1 MLQPH
6 PPTEAPHADVD
17 EDDGADTDAGA
28 YVNHDDDELRL
39 NGRPPDWRN
48 PQPREPYHLL
58 VIGAGPAGL
67 VAARAAAELGAR
79 VALIEKHLLG
89 GVSLNA
95 GCVPSQA
102 LIRTSR
108 LLAEMRDAEAY
119 GARSPTAVE
128 VDFSMAMA
136 RMRRIRARAGR
147 VDSAQRLA
155 AAGIDLFF
163 GTARFVAADT
173 VDVDGLRLRF
183 KKALIATGSRS
194 LLPTIPGL
202 DEAGYLTN
210 ETLFDLNVLP
220 KSLLVIGGG
229 PVGCQVAQA
238 LCRFGCRTVI
248 AHAEPLFLP
257 KEERDAAQL
266 LAGSMGR
273 DGVEIHLNTR
283 AVSVRVEGGKKLVE
297 TLNDG
302 NVATIEV
309 DEILTGIGR
318 IPALSG
324 LNLEAAGVAYD
335 AAEGI
340 VVDDFLRTSNR
351 RIFAAGDVCLEHQY
365 TDIAKASARI
375 VVRNALCFGRAR
387 LSALTI
393 PWCTYTDPEIAHV
406 GHYVRQARECGIPV
420 KTYTVPM
427 HDVVRAIADG
437 EENGFV
443 KIHVHDGS
451 DKILGATVVARHAGE
466 MINDL
471 SLAMVAGI
479 GLGTV
484 ARVLHAYPTQAQGIK
499 MAATAHVR
507 KPASRWMAWLRRR
520 WFAR

>member
-1 MLQPH
+1 MLQSH
-6 PPTEAPHADVD
+6 PLLDLPHAGF
-17 EDDGADTDAGA
+17 DDG
-28 YVNHDDDELRL
+28 ELCL

-48 PQPREPYHLL
+48 PTPREPYHLL

-67 VAARAAAELGAR
+67 VAARAAAALGAR
-79 VALIEKHLLG
+79 VALVEKHLLG
-89 GVSLNA
+89 GLSLNY

-108 LLAEMRDAEAY
+108 LYAEMRNAEAY
-119 GARSPTAVE
+119 GARSPPAIE
-128 VDFSMAMA
+128 VDFPLAMA
-136 RMRRIRARAGR
+136 RMRRVRARASR
-147 VDSAQRLA
+147 IDSAPRIA

-163 GTARFVAADT
+163 GTASFVGP
-173 VDVDGLRLRF
+173 DVVEIDGLRLRF
-183 KKALIATGSRS
+183 RKALIATGSRS

-202 DEAGYLTN
+202 DGAGYLTN
-210 ETLFDLNVLP
+210 ETLFDLTALP

-238 LCRFGCRTVI
+238 LCRFGCRTLI
-248 AHAEPLFLP
+248 THAEPLFLP
-257 KEERDAAQL
+257 KEERDAALL
-266 LAGSMGR
+266 LAEALAR

-283 AVSVRVEGGKKLVE
+283 ALNVRLEGGKKVVE

-302 NVATIEV
+302 NVATIQV

-318 IPALSG
+318 VPALSG

-335 AAEGI
+335 ADEGI

-351 RIFAAGDVCLEHQY
+351 RIFAAGDVCLEHQF
-365 TDIAKASARI
+365 TDTAEASARI
-375 VVRNALCFGRAR
+375 VVCNALCFGRAR

-406 GHYVRQARECGIPV
+406 GLYVRQARERGIRV

-427 HDVVRAIADG
+427 HDIDRALTDG
-437 EENGFV
+437 EESGFV
-443 KIHVHDGS
+443 KVHVREGS
-451 DKILGATVVARHAGE
+451 DEILGATIVARHAGE

-484 ARVLHAYPTQAQGIK
+484 ARVIHAYPTQAEGIK
-499 MAATAHVR
+499 KAAMAYVSTPV
-507 KPASRWMAWLRRR
+507 SRWVAWLRRL

>member
-1 MLQPH
+1 MLRSR
-6 PPTEAPHADVD
+6 PPQDLPHAGI
-17 EDDGADTDAGA
+17 EDS
-28 YVNHDDDELRL
+28 ELCL

-48 PQPREPYHLL
+48 PEPREPYHLL

-67 VAARAAAELGAR
+67 AAARSAAALGAR
-79 VALIEKHLLG
+79 VALVEKHLLG
-89 GVSLNA
+89 GLSLNY

-108 LLAEMRDAEAY
+108 LYAQMRNAETY
-119 GARSPTAVE
+119 GARSPPIIE
-128 VDFSMAMA
+128 VDFPLAMA
-136 RMRRIRARAGR
+136 RLRRVRARAGR
-147 VDSAQRLA
+147 VDSALRIA

-163 GTARFVAADT
+163 GTATFAGPDT

-183 KKALIATGSRS
+183 RKALIATGSRS
-194 LLPTIPGL
+194 LLPKIPGL
-202 DEAGYLTN
+202 DDAGYLTN
-210 ETLFDLNVLP
+210 ETLFDLTALP

-238 LCRFGCRTVI
+238 LCRFGCRTI
-248 AHAEPLFLP
+248 ITHAEPLFLP

-266 LAGSMGR
+266 LAESLAC

-283 AVSVRVEGGKKLVE
+283 AVNVRVENGRKLVE

-302 NVATIEV
+302 NVATISV

-318 IPALSG
+318 MPALSG

-335 AAEGI
+335 ANSGI
-340 VVDDFLRTSNR
+340 TVDDFLRTSNR
-351 RIFAAGDVCLEHQY
+351 RIFAAGDICLEHKY
-365 TDIAKASARI
+365 TDTAEASARI

-393 PWCTYTDPEIAHV
+393 PWCTYTAPEIAHV
-406 GHYVRQARECGIPV
+406 GLYVRQARERGIPV
-420 KTYTVPM
+420 KTFTVPM
-427 HDVVRAIADG
+427 HDVDRALTDG
-437 EENGFV
+437 EERGFV
-443 KIHVHDGS
+443 KVHVREGS
-451 DKILGATVVARHAGE
+451 GEILGATIVARHAGE

-479 GLGTV
+479 GLGTIADV
-484 ARVLHAYPTQAQGIK
+484 IHAYPTQAEGIK
-499 MAATAHVR
+499 KAAMSCVC
-507 KPASRWMAWLRRR
+507 KPPSPWVAWLRRL

>member
-1 MLQPH
+1 MLDL
-6 PPTEAPHADVD
+6 PPPPNPSHAAAD
-17 EDDGADTDAGA
+17 EG
-28 YVNHDDDELRL
+28 EFRL
-39 NGRPPDWRN
+39 NGRPPGWRN
-48 PQPREPYHLL
+48 PQPRDPYHLL

-67 VAARAAAELGAR
+67 VAARAAAALGAR
-79 VALIEKHLLG
+79 VALVERHLLG
-89 GVSLNA
+89 GLSLNY

-102 LIRTSR
+102 LIRSSR
-108 LLAEMRDAEAY
+108 LYAQMRNAEAY
-119 GARSPTAVE
+119 GVRTPHTID
-128 VDFSMAMA
+128 VDFPLVME

-147 VDSAQRLA
+147 VDSPQLVA
-155 AAGIDLFF
+155 AAGVDLFF
-163 GTARFVAADT
+163 GTARFVDVDA

-210 ETLFDLNVLP
+210 ESLFDLTLLP

-257 KEERDAAQL
+257 REERDAAQL
-266 LAGSMGR
+266 LAEALAR
-273 DGVEIHLNTR
+273 DGVETHLNTT
-283 AVSVRVEGGKKLVE
+283 AVNVHVEDGKKIVE

-302 NVATIEV
+302 NVATISV

-318 IPALSG
+318 LPALSS
-324 LNLEAAGVAYD
+324 LDLEAAGVAFD
-335 AAEGI
+335 ASEGI
-340 VVDDFLRTSNR
+340 TVDDFLRTSNH
-351 RIFAAGDVCLEHQY
+351 RIFAAGDVCLEHRF
-365 TDIAKASARI
+365 TDTAEASARI

-387 LSALTI
+387 LSTLTI

-406 GHYVRQARECGIPV
+406 GLYVRQARERGIPV

-427 HDVVRAIADG
+427 HEVDRAITDG

-443 KIHVHDGS
+443 KVHVRDGS

-479 GLGTV
+479 GLETIATV
-484 ARVLHAYPTQAQGIK
+484 IHAYPTQAEGIK
-499 MAATAHVR
+499 KAALAHVR
-507 KPASRWMAWLRRR
+507 RPASQWMTCLQRW
-520 WFAR
+520 WFTR